1 MPLSG
6 NNLPKQ
12 VAVRVLRLAD
22 ETTQDMPYK
31 SFNYIK
37 DDIDDVTH
45 QKKFEL
51 IGEIDADGNLVP
63 GSPNLQP
70 QHRTE
75 VAQSVSPV
83 VETGEKP
90 AAKVTEVPKVA
101 TVTAPVQKKKMGR
114 PAKVVLQE
122 TQA

>member
-51 IGEIDADGNLVP
+51 IGEVDADGNLVP

-90 AAKVTEVPKVA
+90 AVKVTE